1 MNNLAGY
8 ATALVIAIFAMASVF
23 VFTGCE
29 TGIDDVTTTTTPC
42 PDCPDS
48 NPDPEKE
55 VVRVDHVNGDCPVQ
69 NIEWSATNATLTRGE
84 EYTVELADGGA
95 YANVLLKYNATIV
108 YSDGT
113 TQMAAPEYTVNAAAV
128 AFGYRDTLYVSADNA
143 GLFDAAPAQETRE
156 TSNGTVLFLDW
167 GASSKIA
174 FLTSSSK
181 SVSSLTIAGV
191 TKTDLCNIE
200 VSYEYE
206 NTTVRTVKEE
216 ENYFVRV
223 AAISG
228 TVTVDRETRTL
239 TIERP
244 FKVAKDGG
252 SILPPDEGDKEL
264 VDYEVINEELS
275 GDSWTA
281 DLIKIW
287 SDGSEELVGELNINR
302 SHSYKAPADKEV
314 KVSEL
319 SYSKSSAS
327 KAENIRTGEV
337 RNDSQYGCTIT
348 LTGMKNTLTMK
359 TNRGT
364 MTFAGYWEYPTIVLP
379 NGKEFQPL
387 YCATELAEIS
397 ISDNGISG
405 DRLPINFKAN
415 GTYGSESKELS
426 STLTLVKVEN
436 GESGGD
442 DDDFIISAYGE
453 DFKEEGDYIK
463 WTLVTVYDKD
473 GEHREPMSIARSA
486 SMSTDS
492 RKATNLR
499 TYNASN
505 PGLTE
510 VSRTSGTDF
519 NYSFDNVEYTST
531 WSYADFSHKVTV
543 KGRENIYYHIDGFD
557 ILVWNEKYSVS
568 RVGVEMGVNPIETS
582 ETSETYLDLIN
593 YSLFNGGSSLVTK
606 DQEVAYSKSIEPKPE
621 EDIVSYN
628 VQKVAVRSD
637 KMLYYNMIEMHSVN
651 TELNKTVEGS
661 TPIIVKRHNAY
672 AVNDWT
678 AKAGATGI
686 LLNTYAQNYTTAKNY
701 VFGSNRGD
709 NVAAVEL
716 QTEYVINYMGKDYTL
731 TITGAVQ
738 GSVELVSSTS
748 DKNTYRFNSVVLA
761 DGVEISTASD
771 DCVETIEAEE
781 EQEKDVVSY
790 NVKKVAVRG
799 DKLYYNEIET
809 HTINTELNKTV
820 EKSIDLVYSLTAIA
834 TEDWS
839 TTANATGILLSTYAQ
854 NYTTAKDYIFGSNR
868 GDNIAKASLQSAY
881 TVTYMGKD
889 YTLTVT
895 GAVQAS
901 VNLVSS
907 TSSKN
912 TYAFNAKL
920 LADGQEI
927 ASDSDNCIETIEKE
941 EEPEK
946 DEVSYFVEKTGVRDG
961 KLYYNEIERHT
972 VNTDLNKTVENYVNL
987 IYSLTATAVA
997 DWTAEEGATG
1007 ISLNNSQFNYDGAKD
1022 YVFASNRG
1030 NNKATASLQTT
1041 YVVSYGGKNHNL
1053 TINGTVTGAISRTS
1067 STSSSNTYS
1076 FTARLFAD
1084 GVEIANDSDDCVE
1097 RIEASEP
1104 DEPTQNIGA
1113 VAYYSA
1119 VTFTATGTPYVT
1131 FATVYNNGNCIV
1143 KKAGNVEVAR
1153 GTNPGGT
1160 VTEMDGV
1167 PVRIVDNN
1175 TVYYYYRAD
1184 GSAIG
1189 AVPMSEITIKGYP
1202 SGILSVKETVNADG
1216 TVTLS
1221 NEYGS
1226 ATFGAY

>member
-1 MNNLAGY
+1 MLPYNRQNITMSFSIIESIIPHTKYFFLILNFFKIYKEKFILVYQKGLWLSDKDIWLCLRLLICMEFQKFFLTSLCSHLEALHISKTKKIITNNFLIMQKIQNILAGY
-8 ATALVIAIFAMASVF
+8 ATAMIFAIFAMTSVMF
-23 VFTGCE
+23 FNSCE
-29 TGIDDVTTTTTPC
+29 TGIDDVTTTTEPC

-48 NPDPEKE
+48 NPDPDPE
-55 VVRVDHVNGDCPVQ
+55 VTVTGVDHVNGDCPVQ
-69 NIEWSATNATLTRGE
+69 NIEWSSKNATLTRG

-95 YANVLLKYNATIV
+95 YANALLKYNATIV
-108 YSDGT
+108 YSDST
-113 TQMAAPEYTVNAAAV
+113 RQSASKEYNINAAAV

-143 GLFDAAPAQETRE
+143 GLFEETPTQETRE
-156 TSNGTVLFLDW
+156 TSNGTVKFLDW
-167 GASSKIA
+167 GAGSKIA

-191 TKTDLCNIE
+191 TKTDLCGIE
-200 VSYEYE
+200 VSYEYK
-206 NTTVRTVKEE
+206 NTVVKDIREE
-216 ENYFVRV
+216 ENYFVKV

-228 TVTVDRETRTL
+228 IVTVDKETKTL

-264 VDYEVINEELS
+264 VDYDVINEKLS

-281 DLIKIW
+281 DLIQIW
-287 SDGSEELVGELNINR
+287 SDGSTTVVGELNINR
-302 SHSYKAPADKEV
+302 SHSYEAPADKEV
-314 KVSEL
+314 KVPEL

-337 RNDSQYGCTIT
+337 RNDSQFGCTIT

-364 MTFAGYWEYPTIVLP
+364 MTFEGYWEYPTIVLP
-379 NGKEFQPL
+379 NGKEFMPR
-387 YCATELAEIS
+387 YCAAEIAEIS

-405 DRLPINFKAN
+405 NRLPINFKAN

-436 GESGGD
+436 GEIGGG

-453 DFKEEGDYIK
+453 NFKEEGDYIK

-473 GEHREPMSIARSA
+473 GEHRESMSIARRTG
-486 SMSTDS
+486 MNTDS

-499 TYNASN
+499 TYNAAN

-510 VSRTSGTDF
+510 VSRTSGTEY
-519 NYSFDNVEYTST
+519 NYSFDEVEYTST

-543 KGRENIYYHIDGFD
+543 SGRENIYYHIDGFD
-557 ILVWNEKYSVS
+557 ILVWNEKYSVA

-593 YSLFNGGSSLVTK
+593 YSLFNGGSALVTK
-606 DQEVAYSKSIEPKPE
+606 SQEIAYSKTIEPQPDK
-621 EDIVSYN
+621 DIVSYN

-637 KMLYYNMIEMHSVN
+637 KMLYFNMIEMHSVN
-651 TELNKTVEGS
+651 TDLNKTVEGS
-661 TPIIVKRHNAY
+661 TPVIVKKHNAY
-672 AVNDWT
+672 AVNDWS

-686 LLNTYAQNYTTAKNY
+686 LLNTYAQNYTSAKNY

-781 EQEKDVVSY
+781 EPV
-790 NVKKVAVRG
+790 
-799 DKLYYNEIET
+799 
-809 HTINTELNKTV
+809 
-820 EKSIDLVYSLTAIA
+820 
-834 TEDWS
+834 
-839 TTANATGILLSTYAQ
+839 
-854 NYTTAKDYIFGSNR
+854 
-868 GDNIAKASLQSAY
+868 
-881 TVTYMGKD
+881 
-889 YTLTVT
+889 
-895 GAVQAS
+895 
-901 VNLVSS
+901 
-907 TSSKN
+907 
-912 TYAFNAKL
+912 
-920 LADGQEI
+920 
-927 ASDSDNCIETIEKE
+927 
-941 EEPEK
+941 K

-961 KLYYNEIERHT
+961 KLYYNEIEKHT

-987 IYSLTATAVA
+987 VYSLKATAVE

-1007 ISLNNSQFNYDGAKD
+1007 ITLNNSQFNYDGAKD

-1030 NNKATASLQTT
+1030 NNKATASLQTS

-1053 TINGTVTGAISRTS
+1053 TINGTVTGTINRTS

-1076 FTARLFAD
+1076 FTARLLAD
-1084 GVEIANDSDDCVE
+1084 GVEIASDSDDCVE
-1097 RIEASEP
+1097 SIKSIP
-1104 DEPTQNIGA
+1104 NYGIVA
-1113 VAYYSA
+1113 VYSA
-1119 VTFTATGTPYVT
+1119 VTFDTNGNPYVT
-1131 FATVYNNGNCIV
+1131 YAAVYDNGNCIV
-1143 KKAGNVEVAR
+1143 KDAANAELAR

-1160 VTEMDGV
+1160 VTEMGGV

-1175 TVYYYYRAD
+1175 TVYYYYKAD
-1184 GSAIG
+1184 GSVHG
-1189 AVPMSEITIKGYP
+1189 SVPMSEITYKGYP
-1202 SGILSVKETVNADG
+1202 SGILSANKTVDANG
-1216 TVTLS
+1216 IVTVS

>member
-1 MNNLAGY
+1 MKKFQNNLAGY
-8 ATALVIAIFAMASVF
+8 ATALVIAICAMASVF
-23 VFTGCE
+23 VLTGCE

-42 PDCPDS
+42 PDCPDP
-48 NPDPEKE
+48 NPDPNPE
-55 VVRVDHVNGDCPVQ
+55 VTVVDVTHINGDCPVQ
-69 NIEWSATNATLTRGE
+69 NIVWDYKNATLTRS
-84 EYTVELADGGA
+84 EYTVASADGGA

-156 TSNGTVLFLDW
+156 TSNGTVKFLDW
-167 GASSKIA
+167 GTGSKIA

-200 VSYEYE
+200 VSYEYK
-206 NTTVRTVKEE
+206 NTVIKDIREE
-216 ENYFVRV
+216 ENYFVKV

-228 TVTVDRETRTL
+228 TVTVDKETRTL

-264 VDYEVINEELS
+264 VDYDVINEKQD

-287 SDGSEELVGELNINR
+287 SDGSEEFVGELTISR
-302 SHSYKAPADKEV
+302 THSYKAPADKEV
-314 KVSEL
+314 KVPEL
-319 SYSKSSAS
+319 SYTKSSAS

-337 RNDSQYGCTIT
+337 RNDSQFGCTIT

-364 MTFAGYWEYPTIVLP
+364 MTFEGYWEYPMIVLP
-379 NGKEFQPL
+379 NGKEFMPR
-387 YCATELAEIS
+387 YCAAEIAENS

-436 GESGGD
+436 GEIGGGE
-442 DDDFIISAYGE
+442 DDFIISAYGE
-453 DFKEEGDYIK
+453 NFKEEGDYIK
-463 WTLVTVYDKD
+463 WTLVTVYDKK
-473 GEHREPMSIARSA
+473 GEHREPMSFARSA

-519 NYSFDNVEYTST
+519 NYSFENVEYTST

-557 ILVWNEKYSVS
+557 ILVWNEKFSVS

-593 YSLFNGGSSLVTK
+593 YSLFNGGASILTK
-606 DQEVAYSKSIEPKPE
+606 SQEVAYSKSIEPQPE
-621 EDIVSYN
+621 EDVVSYN

-651 TELNKTVEGS
+651 TDLNQTVEGS
-661 TPIIVKRHNAY
+661 TPVIVKHNAY

-738 GSVELVSSTS
+738 GSVSLISTTS

-771 DCVETIEAEE
+771 DCVETE
-781 EQEKDVVSY
+781 
-790 NVKKVAVRG
+790 
-799 DKLYYNEIET
+799 
-809 HTINTELNKTV
+809 
-820 EKSIDLVYSLTAIA
+820 
-834 TEDWS
+834 
-839 TTANATGILLSTYAQ
+839 
-854 NYTTAKDYIFGSNR
+854 
-868 GDNIAKASLQSAY
+868 
-881 TVTYMGKD
+881 
-889 YTLTVT
+889 
-895 GAVQAS
+895 
-901 VNLVSS
+901 
-907 TSSKN
+907 
-912 TYAFNAKL
+912 
-920 LADGQEI
+920 
-927 ASDSDNCIETIEKE
+927 E

-946 DEVSYFVEKTGVRDG
+946 DLVSYEVVFKEVRDG
-961 KLYYNEIERHT
+961 KLYFNKIENHS
-972 VNTDLNKTVENYVNL
+972 VNTELNKVTEDYVKL
-987 IYSLTATAVA
+987 VYSLKATAVA

-1007 ISLNNSQFNYDGAKD
+1007 ISLTNSQFNYESAKD

-1030 NNKATASLQTT
+1030 NNKATASLQTS
-1041 YVVSYGGKNHNL
+1041 YVVSYGGTNHNL
-1053 TINGTVTGAISRTS
+1053 TINGTVKASIERVS
-1067 STSSSNTYS
+1067 STSNSNTYS
-1076 FTARLFAD
+1076 FTARLFAE
-1084 GVEIANDSDDCVE
+1084 GVEIANDSDNCVE
-1097 RIEASEP
+1097 TIKSK
-1104 DEPTQNIGA
+1104 PTQNIGA

-1119 VTFTATGTPYVT
+1119 VTFDTNGNPYVT
-1131 FATVYNNGNCIV
+1131 FATVYDNGNCIV
-1143 KKAGNVEVAR
+1143 KKAKNVEVAR

-1160 VTEMDGV
+1160 VTEMGGV

-1175 TVYYYYRAD
+1175 TVYYYYKAD
-1184 GSAIG
+1184 GTVHGS
-1189 AVPMSEITIKGYP
+1189 VPMTEITYKGYP
-1202 SGILSVKETVNADG
+1202 SGILSVTDTVNADG

>member
-1 MNNLAGY
+1 MKKMMNSLAGY
-8 ATALVIAIFAMASVF
+8 ATALVLAIFAMASVMF
-23 VFTGCE
+23 FNSCE
-29 TGIDDVTTTTTPC
+29 TGIDDVTIKTEPC
-42 PDCPDS
+42 PDCPDP

-55 VVRVDHVNGDCPVQ
+55 VVRVDHVNGACPVQ
-69 NIEWSATNATLTRGE
+69 NIVWSATNATLTRSE

-113 TQMAAPEYTVNAAAV
+113 TQMAAPEYNINAAAV
-128 AFGYRDTLYVSADNA
+128 GFGYRDTLYVSADNA

-167 GASSKIA
+167 GAGSKIA
-174 FLTSSSK
+174 FLTTASK

-191 TKTDLCNIE
+191 TKTDLCNVE
-200 VSYEYE
+200 VNYDYK
-206 NTTVRTVKEE
+206 NTVVKDIREE
-216 ENYFVRV
+216 ENYFVKV

-228 TVTVDRETRTL
+228 TVTVDKETRTL

-264 VDYEVINEELS
+264 VDYDVINEKLA
-275 GDSWTA
+275 GDNWSA

-314 KVSEL
+314 KVPEL

-387 YCATELAEIS
+387 YCAAELAEIS

-436 GESGGD
+436 GEIGGG

-453 DFKEEGDYIK
+453 NFKEEGDYIK

-593 YSLFNGGSSLVTK
+593 YSLFNGGSALVTK
-606 DQEVAYSKSIEPKPE
+606 SQEVAYSKSIEPKPE

-661 TPIIVKRHNAY
+661 TPVIVKKHNAY

-709 NVAAVEL
+709 NIAAVEL

-771 DCVETIEAEE
+771 DCVETIE
-781 EQEKDVVSY
+781 
-790 NVKKVAVRG
+790 
-799 DKLYYNEIET
+799 
-809 HTINTELNKTV
+809 
-820 EKSIDLVYSLTAIA
+820 
-834 TEDWS
+834 
-839 TTANATGILLSTYAQ
+839 
-854 NYTTAKDYIFGSNR
+854 
-868 GDNIAKASLQSAY
+868 
-881 TVTYMGKD
+881 
-889 YTLTVT
+889 
-895 GAVQAS
+895 
-901 VNLVSS
+901 
-907 TSSKN
+907 
-912 TYAFNAKL
+912 
-920 LADGQEI
+920 
-927 ASDSDNCIETIEKE
+927 KE
-941 EEPEK
+941 EE
-946 DEVSYFVEKTGVRDG
+946 DVVTYSVEKTGIRDG
-961 KLYYNEIERHT
+961 KLYYNEIEKHT

-987 IYSLTATAVA
+987 VYSLRVTAVA

-1007 ISLNNSQFNYDGAKD
+1007 ITLNSNQFNYDGAKD

-1030 NNKATASLQTT
+1030 DNKAFVSLQTN

-1053 TINGTVTGAISRTS
+1053 TINGTVTGAIDRVS
-1067 STSSSNTYS
+1067 SSSNSNTYS
-1076 FTARLFAD
+1076 FTARLLAD
-1084 GVEIANDSDDCVE
+1084 GVEIASDSDECVE
-1097 RIEASEP
+1097 SIKSIP
-1104 DEPTQNIGA
+1104 NYGIIA
-1113 VAYYSA
+1113 VYSA
-1119 VTFTATGTPYVT
+1119 VTFDVNGNPYVT
-1131 FATVYNNGNCIV
+1131 YAAVYDNGNCIV
-1143 KKAGNVEVAR
+1143 KSAANAELAR

-1160 VTEMDGV
+1160 VTEMGGV
-1167 PVRIVDNN
+1167 PVRIEDNN
-1175 TVYYYYRAD
+1175 TVYYYYKAD
-1184 GSAIG
+1184 GSVHG
-1189 AVPMSEITIKGYP
+1189 SVPMSEITIKGYP
-1202 SGILSVKETVNADG
+1202 SGILSADKTVDANG
-1216 TVTLS
+1216 IVTVS

>member
-1 MNNLAGY
+1 MRKIQNILAGY
-8 ATALVIAIFAMASVF
+8 ATALVLVIFAMTSVL
-23 VFTGCE
+23 VFNSCE
-29 TGIDDVTTTTTPC
+29 TGIDDTVVKTEPC

-48 NPDPEKE
+48 NPDPDPE
-55 VVRVDHVNGDCPVQ
+55 VTVTGVDHINGDCPVQ
-69 NIEWSATNATLTRGE
+69 NIVWSEKNATLTRGE
-84 EYTVELADGGA
+84 YTVASADGGA

-113 TQMAAPEYTVNAAAV
+113 TQMAAPEYNINAAAV
-128 AFGYRDTLYVSADNA
+128 AFGYRDTLYVAANNA
-143 GLFDAAPAQETRE
+143 NLFDADPTQETRE
-156 TSNGTVLFLDW
+156 TSNGTVIFLDW
-167 GASSKIA
+167 GAGSKIA
-174 FLTSSSK
+174 FLASSSK
-181 SVSSLTIAGV
+181 SVSSLTIAGIN
-191 TKTDLCNIE
+191 KTDLCDIV
-200 VSYEYE
+200 VSYEYKST
-206 NTTVRTVKEE
+206 NVRTVKEE
-216 ENYFVRV
+216 EKYIIKV

-228 TVTVDRETRTL
+228 TVTVDKETRTL

-244 FKVAKDGG
+244 FKVAKEGG
-252 SILPPDEGDKEL
+252 SILPPDEGDKEI
-264 VDYEVINEELS
+264 VDYDVINEKLS

-287 SDGSEELVGELNINR
+287 SDGSEELVGELHIAR
-302 SHSYKAPADKEV
+302 QHSYEAPADKEV
-314 KVSEL
+314 KVPEL
-319 SYSKSSAS
+319 SYTKSSAS

-348 LTGMKNTLTMK
+348 LTGMKNTLTIK

-426 STLTLVKVEN
+426 STLTLVKVDN
-436 GESGGD
+436 GEIGGGD
-442 DDDFIISAYGE
+442 EDDFIISAYGE

-486 SMSTDS
+486 SMNTDS

-510 VSRTSGTDF
+510 VSRTSGTEY
-519 NYSFDNVEYTST
+519 NYSFDEVEYTST

-543 KGRENIYYHIDGFD
+543 SGRENIYYHIDGFD

-606 DQEVAYSKSIEPKPE
+606 DQEVAYSKNIEPQPDK
-621 EDIVSYN
+621 DIVSYN

-637 KMLYYNMIEMHSVN
+637 KMLYFNMIEMHSVN

-661 TPIIVKRHNAY
+661 TPVIVKKHNAY
-672 AVNDWT
+672 AVNDWS

-709 NVAAVEL
+709 NIAEVEL

-738 GSVELVSSTS
+738 GSVSLVSTTS

-771 DCVETIEAEE
+771 
-781 EQEKDVVSY
+781 
-790 NVKKVAVRG
+790 
-799 DKLYYNEIET
+799 
-809 HTINTELNKTV
+809 
-820 EKSIDLVYSLTAIA
+820 
-834 TEDWS
+834 
-839 TTANATGILLSTYAQ
+839 
-854 NYTTAKDYIFGSNR
+854 
-868 GDNIAKASLQSAY
+868 
-881 TVTYMGKD
+881 
-889 YTLTVT
+889 
-895 GAVQAS
+895 
-901 VNLVSS
+901 
-907 TSSKN
+907 
-912 TYAFNAKL
+912 
-920 LADGQEI
+920 
-927 ASDSDNCIETIEKE
+927 NCIETIEE
-941 EEPEK
+941 EEKPEE
-946 DEVSYFVEKTGVRDG
+946 DVVTYSVEKTGVRG
-961 KLYYNEIERHT
+961 NKLYFNKIENHS
-972 VNTDLNKTVENYVNL
+972 VNTELNKVTEDYVSL
-987 IYSLTATAVA
+987 VYSLTATAVE

-1007 ISLNNSQFNYDGAKD
+1007 ISLTNSQFNYDGARD
-1022 YVFASNRG
+1022 YIFASNRG
-1030 NNKATASLQTT
+1030 DNKAYASLQTS

-1053 TINGTVTGAISRTS
+1053 TINGTVTGTINRTS
-1067 STSSSNTYS
+1067 STSNSNTYS
-1076 FTARLFAD
+1076 FTARLLAD
-1084 GVEIANDSDDCVE
+1084 GVEIANDSDNCVE
-1097 RIEASEP
+1097 TIKSN
-1104 DEPTQNIGA
+1104 PTQNIGA

-1119 VTFTATGTPYVT
+1119 VTFDTNGNPYVT
-1131 FATVYNNGNCIV
+1131 FATVYENGNCIV
-1143 KKAGNVEVAR
+1143 KKANNVEVAR
-1153 GTNPGGT
+1153 GKNPGGT
-1160 VTEMDGV
+1160 VTEMGGV

-1175 TVYYYYRAD
+1175 TVYYYYKAD
-1184 GSAIG
+1184 GTIHGS
-1189 AVPMSEITIKGYP
+1189 VPMSEITYKGYP
-1202 SGILSVKETVNADG
+1202 SGILSVTDTVNADG